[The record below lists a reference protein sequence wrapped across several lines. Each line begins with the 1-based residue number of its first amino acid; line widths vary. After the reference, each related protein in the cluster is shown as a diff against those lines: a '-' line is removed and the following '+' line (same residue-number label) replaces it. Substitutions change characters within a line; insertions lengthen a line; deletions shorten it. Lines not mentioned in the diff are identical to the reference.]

1 MIEKNNEGLR
11 MFKIPD
17 EMSELKSD
25 YKPDIDKFFIKR
37 PERSVLLSRK
47 NFVISIDSH
56 ADSND
61 SSAVIVEFSDMG
73 KRKYIQLHGKR
84 VDDFRSALDKA
95 IDELLGGTYL

>member
-1 MIEKNNEGLR
+1 
-11 MFKIPD
+11 MFRIPD
-17 EMSELKSD
+17 EVSELESD
-25 YKPDIDKFFIKR
+25 YKSEADRLFIKR

-73 KRKYIQLHGKR
+73 KRKYMQLSGKR
-84 VDDFRSALDKA
+84 VEDFRYALDKA
-95 IDELLGGTYL
+95 IDELLGGAYL